1 MPQKHIERSTTYKV
15 PTMLK
20 VRNLSYSYGPHHVL
34 EDVSFA
40 LYSGEI
46 TMIVGRNGAGKSTL
60 LRCLAG
66 WSKPAAGTIHLND
79 FELHQTQ
86 SAKDPKIIFVPD
98 VPDFYD
104 ELTVWEHL
112 QLIGNLYHMADWE
125 DEAIR
130 LLDVFE
136 LEDIETAFPFSLSRG
151 MRQKLAIIMA
161 LMVNPQVIFLDEP
174 FGPLD
179 INAIGTVWQEL
190 ESLQQQGAY
199 ILMSSHMLPEGK
211 HADRHLLLQ
220 HQHVQMVD
228 DAHFDSMSTLLNYQ
242 EPEYEELDYVEPDT
256 ETPLSDESLLD
267 EVASDE

>member
-1 MPQKHIERSTTYKV
+1 MPQKHIERTQECKV
-15 PTMLK
+15 PAMLK
-20 VRNLSYSYGPHHVL
+20 VDNLSYSYGPHHVL

-40 LYSGEI
+40 LYPGEI

-66 WSKPAAGTIHLND
+66 WSKPAAGTIHIND
-79 FELHQTQ
+79 FELHQVQ

-112 QLIGNLYHMADWE
+112 QLIGSLYHMAEWE
-125 DEAIR
+125 EEAIR

-136 LEDIETAFPFSLSRG
+136 LEDIETALPFSLSRG

-161 LMVNPQVIFLDEP
+161 LMVDPQVFFLDEP

-190 ESLQQQGAY
+190 ERLQQQGAY
-199 ILMSSHMLPEGK
+199 ILMSSHMLPDGK

-220 HQHVQMVD
+220 HQHVQVVD
-228 DAHFDSMSTLLNYQ
+228 NAHFDNMSTLLNYQ
-242 EPEYEELDYVEPDT
+242 EPDYEEPDT
-256 ETPLSDESLLD
+256 EKPLLDDSLLD
-267 EVASDE
+267 ESSSDE

>member
-15 PTMLK
+15 PTMLN

-34 EDVSFA
+34 QDVSFA
-40 LYSGEI
+40 LYPGEI
-46 TMIVGRNGAGKSTL
+46 AMLVGRNGAGKSTL

-66 WSKPAAGTIHLND
+66 WSKPGAGTITVNEI
-79 FELHQTQ
+79 ELHQAQ
-86 SAKDPKIIFVPD
+86 SAKDPKVIFVPD

-112 QLIGNLYHMADWE
+112 ELIGNLYHMADWE

-161 LMVNPQVIFLDEP
+161 LMVSPQVIFLDEP

-179 INAIGTVWQEL
+179 INAIETVWQEL

-220 HQHVQMVD
+220 HQQTQFVD
-228 DAHFDSMSTLLNYQ
+228 AAHFNNMSSLLNYE
-242 EPEYEELDYVEPDT
+242 EPDYEEPDT
-256 ETPLSDESLLD
+256 ETPLADPSSDDPSLVD